1 MSELHWL
8 DPVVKYAE
16 QLWQSILQFL
26 PNLLAAIVLFVVG
39 WLLARL
45 MRAAVSRIVPRL
57 YRLIPSQSF
66 QRGLKTSGMERLTSD
81 VVAGVVFWLVLLFFL
96 AAATEALGLPVVST
110 LVSGLA
116 RYLPSVLA
124 AILIV
129 VAGIVVGNLAR
140 TAITAAAAS
149 ARMAYGELLG
159 RLIQITILLVV
170 GVVAIDQIGI
180 DSTFLMVSM
189 AIVLFSTLGGLALGF
204 GLGARAVVGNLLASH
219 YLLQTYKVGQRVRIG
234 EAEGRIL
241 EIGNTAVVLETPQGR
256 ALVPAQ
262 QFSHATS
269 ILLSEG

>member
-1 MSELHWL
+1 MPELRWL

-16 QLWQSILQFL
+16 QLWLSILQFL
-26 PNLLAAIVLFVVG
+26 PNLLAAMVIFILG

-45 MRAAVSRIVPRL
+45 MRAVATRVVPRL

-66 QRGLKTSGMERLTSD
+66 RRGLKASGMEALTSE

-124 AILIV
+124 AVLIV

-140 TAITAAAAS
+140 TAIVSAAAS
-149 ARMAYGELLG
+149 AGMAYGDLLG
-159 RLIQITILLVV
+159 RLTQITILLVV

-180 DSTFLMVSM
+180 DSTFLMISM
-189 AIVLFSTLGGLALGF
+189 AIVLFATLGGLALGF

-234 EAEGRIL
+234 DTEGRIL
-241 EIGNTAVVLETPQGR
+241 EISNTAVVLETPQGR

-262 QFSHATS
+262 QFSLAIS